1 MTSAAKKCGSVVSF
15 LACLVPTG
23 ALASD
28 TPSAPV
34 VRGAVPFG
42 AIDVLGSVTHLKL
55 DDTGGRLLISTVRYP
70 DGGRRLD
77 ELHLH
82 ELAGFQT
89 PGGPRRT
96 DGPVPRLS
104 REIENS
110 EAVALSR
117 DGEWFALGCGIGLC
131 IHGWGGGPEHKQL
144 AAGGRP
150 REIGALAL
158 RPDVGLLVAA
168 QRDRMEILSWELTG
182 DVHRRWAVAGAA
194 ERFREW
200 ITPRFH
206 GRPSWVPRW
215 VGVSPDG
222 QRVASI
228 RDDGTTSLWNR
239 TGQSVKTLLL
249 PRYADLDP
257 AFAPDGGLVALRA
270 GDGRLAAVDVESE
283 RVLLAVE
290 DPPSRSVRRAALLFG
305 LRGGYLAVSGS
316 DGVVLHTIASGEPA
330 AVLPMPDP
338 VWRIAMSANGRVVA
352 VATQRRITLW
362 RLTPGSVP

>member
-1 MTSAAKKCGSVVSF
+1 MDGTIPWGSIERESPGFLAKVDERVVDYDAMTSAARRGSVVAF
-15 LACLVPTG
+15 LACLVATG
-23 ALASD
+23 ALAPD
-28 TPSAPV
+28 TSSAPV
-34 VRGAVPFG
+34 VRGAAPFG

-70 DGGRRLD
+70 EGGRRRD

-82 ELAGFQT
+82 ELAGFET
-89 PGGPRRT
+89 PGGSGRT

-104 REIENS
+104 REIDDS

-117 DGEWFALGCGIGLC
+117 DGEWFALGCGTGLC
-131 IHGWGGGPEHKQL
+131 IHGWGVGTEPKQL
-144 AAGGRP
+144 AASARP

-158 RPDVGLLVAA
+158 RPDVGLLVAV

-228 RDDGTTSLWNR
+228 RDDGRSGGPADRRWT
-239 TGQSVKTLLL
+239 
-249 PRYADLDP
+249 PRRGRRGERARP
-257 AFAPDGGLVALRA
+257 ARRRGPPLA
-270 GDGRLAAVDVESE
+270 G
-283 RVLLAVE
+283 
-290 DPPSRSVRRAALLFG
+290 P
-305 LRGGYLAVSGS
+305 
-316 DGVVLHTIASGEPA
+316 DGVVLHTVASGEPA
-330 AVLPMPDP
+330 AVLPLPEA
-338 VWRIAMSANGRVVA
+338 VWRIAMSGNGRVVA
-352 VATQRRITLW
+352 VATQHRITLW
-362 RLTPGSVP
+362 RLTPGS

>member
-1 MTSAAKKCGSVVSF
+1 MTSAAKGGWVVAF
-15 LACLVPTG
+15 LACLVATG
-23 ALASD
+23 ALAPNAS
-28 TPSAPV
+28 SAPV
-34 VRGAVPFG
+34 VRGAALLG
-42 AIDVLGSVTHLKL
+42 AIDVSGSVVHLKL
-55 DDTGGRLLISTVRYP
+55 DDAGSRLLISTVRYP
-70 DGGRRLD
+70 EGGRRRD

-82 ELAGFQT
+82 ELAGFET
-89 PGGPRRT
+89 PGGSGRT

-104 REIENS
+104 REIDDS

-117 DGEWFALGCGIGLC
+117 DGEWFALGCGTGLC
-131 IHGWGGGPEHKQL
+131 IHGWGVGTEPRQL
-144 AAGGRP
+144 AASARP

-182 DVHRRWAVAGAA
+182 NVHRRWAVAGAA

-215 VGVSPDG
+215 VGISPDG

-228 RDDGTTSLWNR
+228 RDDGTVALWSR
-239 TGQSVKTLLL
+239 TGQSVKFLLL
-249 PRYADLDP
+249 PRSADLDP

-290 DPPSRSVRRAALLFG
+290 DPPSRSVRRVALLFG
-305 LRGGYLAVSGS
+305 LRGGYLAVSGP
-316 DGVVLHTIASGEPA
+316 DGVVLHTVASGEPA
-330 AVLPMPDP
+330 AVLPLPDP
-338 VWRIAMSANGRVVA
+338 VWRIAMSGNGRVVA
-352 VATQRRITLW
+352 VATQHRITLW
-362 RLTPGSVP
+362 RLTTGS